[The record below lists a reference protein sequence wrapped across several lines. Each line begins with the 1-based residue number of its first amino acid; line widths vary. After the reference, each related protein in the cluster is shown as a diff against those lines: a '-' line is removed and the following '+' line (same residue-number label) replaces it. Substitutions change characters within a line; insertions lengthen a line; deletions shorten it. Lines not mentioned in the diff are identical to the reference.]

1 MSANASVQTSLSDKI
16 MPKTFDRT
24 TEDVGN
30 IIHLEHVN
38 LCIPDQVVATQFYV
52 SALGLTRD
60 PYLMTGTDNMW
71 INAGRTQFHLPIG
84 QPQKF
89 RGTISIVMP
98 DRAALLAR
106 LARMKP
112 LLSSTQFAF
121 AEKDDHVAVTG
132 PWGNN
137 FRIYEPDP
145 ETFGMVELGIV
156 QLEFNVPVGTA
167 DAIERFYAEIFEA
180 PSHVHRKAGEPT
192 VAHVSV
198 GDAQSFAFVET
209 SAPLAPYDGH
219 HIQVYIADF
228 SEPHRRLQAVGL
240 VSEESGQHQ
249 FRFVDIADLEQGK
262 TVFQVEHEIR
272 SMTHPLYNRPLVNRN
287 PAQTN
292 NNYRRGHDTFR

>member
-1 MSANASVQTSLSDKI
+1 MH
-16 MPKTFDRT
+16 KTFDRT

-38 LCIPDQVVATQFYV
+38 LCVPDQIVATQFYI

-60 PYLMTGTDNMW
+60 PYLMTGTENMW

-89 RGTISIVMP
+89 RGSICIVMP
-98 DRAALLAR
+98 DRASLLGR
-106 LARMKP
+106 LERMKP
-112 LLSSTQFAF
+112 LLASTQFAF
-121 AEKDDHVAVTG
+121 EEKDDHVAVTG
-132 PWGNN
+132 PWGND

-145 ETFGMVELGIV
+145 EVFGMLEIGIV
-156 QLEFNVPVGTA
+156 QLQFDVPAGTA
-167 DAIERFYAEIFEA
+167 DAIAHFYEEMFEA
-180 PSHVHRKAGEPT
+180 RSHVHRKAGEPT
-192 VAHVSV
+192 IAHVRV
-198 GDAQSFAFVET
+198 GDAQSFAFRET
-209 SAPLAPYDGH
+209 SEPLAPYDGH

-240 VSEESGQHQ
+240 VSEESSQHQ
-249 FRFVDIADLEQGK
+249 FRFVDIVALEHGR
-262 TVFQVEHEIR
+262 TVFQIEHEIR

-292 NNYRRGHDTFR
+292 NNYRRGHDAFR